1 MKKFIVD
8 FGRGLIDFSAWIVL
22 LLILIS
28 GIVMLFANPLAGI
41 GTILIGLIIFVAI
54 YYLIYLLI
62 DIRDLLKEVAQK
74 KAKINNDL

>member
-22 LLILIS
+22 LLIVIS
-28 GIVMLFANPLAGI
+28 GIVILFANPLAGI
-41 GTILIGLIIFVAI
+41 GTLLLGLIIFIAF

-62 DIRDLLKEVAQK
+62 DIRDLLKEVVEK
-74 KAKINNDL
+74 NN

>member
-1 MKKFIVD
+1 MKKFIVT

-74 KAKINNDL
+74 ESENK

>member
-28 GIVMLFANPLAGI
+28 GIIMLFANPLAGI

-74 KAKINNDL
+74 ESENK

>member
-74 KAKINNDL
+74 ESENK